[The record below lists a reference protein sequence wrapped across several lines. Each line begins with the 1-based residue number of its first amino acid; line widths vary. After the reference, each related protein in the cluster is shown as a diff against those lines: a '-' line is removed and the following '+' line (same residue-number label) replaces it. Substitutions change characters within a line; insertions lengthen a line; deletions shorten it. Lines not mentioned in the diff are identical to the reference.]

1 MGFFRAG
8 TKIAWSKFNITSTE
22 KKEVVAESMRNTDF
36 HCLMYL
42 SIVKM
47 NLEGVQ
53 NNSLHFSICACHP
66 GRVPMLC
73 SKNNKLLLKS
83 ATGLILAKNGLFLV
97 KIESSAT
104 MALISLLGAN

>member
-1 MGFFRAG
+1 MF
-8 TKIAWSKFNITSTE
+8 KYCQNKFGGLG
-22 KKEVVAESMRNTDF
+22 NTDF

-73 SKNNKLLLKS
+73 SKNNKLPLKS

-104 MALISLLGAN
+104 MASISLLGAN